1 MFVLLNLAMK
11 IQVRA
16 AEYHLVKVFDSSI
29 CPALVRGH
37 GLRSSTNKE
46 YTTGM
51 DIEANKSFAKGNIQ
65 VQIARKG

>member
-16 AEYHLVKVFDSSI
+16 PEYHLVKAFHSGI
-29 CPALVRGH
+29 CPALVKGH

-51 DIEANKSFAKGNIQ
+51 DIEANKF
-65 VQIARKG
+65 R